1 MFKSYFVVYC
11 FFPFAP
17 LPGQGEKKKKKPS
30 HIDGIDWIAW
40 SKKMHIL
47 LNFSFQSLNSF
58 FRIETRLT
66 FNIQNK
72 TKKKKTMKTKGLNLF
87 LREKL
92 EIFLIQFFFPRRLKR
107 TTDMMFGGK
116 QVVVCGYGEVRFS
129 LSVIR
134 NLKCILQKYTRIF
147 HFCGHQT
154 TFIYHFKWE
163 KSNFRSLWL
172 KYNLSFSLC
181 IFAIFSLS

>member
-1 MFKSYFVVYC
+1 
-11 FFPFAP
+11 
-17 LPGQGEKKKKKPS
+17 
-30 HIDGIDWIAW
+30 
-40 SKKMHIL
+40 MHIL
-47 LNFSFQSLNSF
+47 LKFSFQSLNSF

-72 TKKKKTMKTKGLNLF
+72 DPKPKKKKTTMKTKRLNLI
-87 LREKL
+87 LRKKL
-92 EIFLIQFFFPRRLKR
+92 EIFLIQFFFPCRLKR

-116 QVVVCGYGEVRFS
+116 QVVVCGYGEVRFN

-154 TFIYHFKWE
+154 TFIYHFKWG
-163 KSNFRSLWL
+163 KSNFRSPLVKVQSFFFPLHFCYFFL
-172 KYNLSFSLC
+172 KL
-181 IFAIFSLS
+181 IF